1 MSPSSVTGC
10 SSPTSRP
17 VAAGPLKPEM
27 DALEWPIVYALFALQ
42 IWSPKVAGQDS
53 DQRIGYYASGDTTTA
68 FYCPQSAKFYAGEFS
83 DDWGTYA
90 HCDYFTTQ
98 PGRVQVGTACY
109 DDYSVIYSD
118 QTITGGATT
127 ALARTID
134 DGLYTCTTVLL
145 YNWYDDG
152 YGSDLRSLIDCENW
166 IGITTSVD
174 SLFIESP
181 TDVPTTPT
189 STTDT
194 EITSD
199 PITTE
204 DTSTTA
210 TGGGDAKAPDTTSS
224 SPEPTETRD
233 PGDGGP
239 DAGVIAGAVVGS
251 IAGVTLI
258 IGGIILGFRMGRKA
272 SPQDDAE
279 DRPKSFRD
287 TLRSLP
293 RPTVT
298 WTGPE
303 PKDAPVNS
311 PQPIFQPTVVAEEPG
326 TEAKLCTEQSASQV
340 SRSDVVTPIQVSPM
354 SPGPSA
360 WAVHA
365 PGARA
370 ENPGVELPADP
381 GSQGWARTE
390 SHPLPYEIDSTAA
403 HKPLPKPPD
412 A

>member
-127 ALARTID
+127 ALARTIEC

-251 IAGVTLI
+251 IAG
-258 IGGIILGFRMGRKA
+258 
-272 SPQDDAE
+272 
-279 DRPKSFRD
+279 
-287 TLRSLP
+287 
-293 RPTVT
+293 
-298 WTGPE
+298 
-303 PKDAPVNS
+303 
-311 PQPIFQPTVVAEEPG
+311 PIFQPTVVAEEPG